1 MISFAIKDD
10 GKGISNEKDLSA
22 SQLFTHLD
30 FKLNYY
36 DRRKKKGQGMGL
48 FVVINL
54 IKKLGGN
61 FTLHSK

>member
-10 GKGISNEKDLSA
+10 GKGISNEKGLSV

-30 FKLNYY
+30 FKLNDD

-48 FVVINL
+48 FVVRNL

>member
-10 GKGISNEKDLSA
+10 GKGISNKKGLSS

-30 FKLNYY
+30 FKLNDD

-48 FVVINL
+48 FVVRNL

>member
-22 SQLFTHLD
+22 SQLFTQLD
-30 FKLNYY
+30 NKLN
-36 DRRKKKGQGMGL
+36 DDKRRKKKGQGIGL
-48 FVVINL
+48 FVVSNL

-61 FTLHSK
+61 FTVHSK